1 VSRNGSIPGAL
12 IFGANERGFRMRTIL
27 ILGALV
33 LSGAASAQIAV
44 PPGQDSSSVTS
55 GANPNAGAAGPSAV
69 PGYGTP
75 HSPRNV
81 PGAAEPEADETTG
94 QAPRFDDRWPAATPI
109 RPDGPTLDRGSS
121 KTLNPDDSK
130 AGMDE

>member
-1 VSRNGSIPGAL
+1 
-12 IFGANERGFRMRTIL
+12 MRTIL

-44 PPGQDSSSVTS
+44 PPGQDSSPGQDGSSLTS
-55 GANPNAGAAGPSAV
+55 GAGPSAGSSAG

-75 HSPRNV
+75 HSPRNAPSV
-81 PGAAEPEADETTG
+81 AEPEADETTG

-109 RPDGPTLDRGSS
+109 RPDAPTPDRGSS

>member
-1 VSRNGSIPGAL
+1 
-12 IFGANERGFRMRTIL
+12 MRTIL
-27 ILGALV
+27 VLGALV
-33 LSGAASAQIAV
+33 LSGAASAQIAI

-55 GANPNAGAAGPSAV
+55 GAGSSAV

-75 HSPRNV
+75 HSPRNAPSV
-81 PGAAEPEADETTG
+81 AEPEADETTG

-109 RPDGPTLDRGSS
+109 RPDAPTPDRGSS